1 MSKYFKEN
9 ETKKILLSKYLKKN
23 SSELK
28 KYFSSYDEENRIKIT
43 KYIMNILGDIKMDV
57 EIYQTFIR
65 QFNSWGGKYDVRTKP
80 VTIQAMHEIIERFPE
95 LSARG
100 VDEIWFVYIKDLFD
114 NYQLIDMLEKYIL
127 IHGKTDEALEM
138 FIDYVNKKAD
148 EYNKTFEVEKEKLE
162 SLKEEYGERF
172 INFLQD
178 LILRQHISYE
188 KIINSIPASELI
200 KEDQK
205 QLYDLSKST
214 RIYWGVG
221 YPISYELTE
230 MLITDENLDSCPE
243 TFSYVINNVREVEAK
258 FTKQQFLD
266 SVKEKQNVKK
276 LLKK

>member
-1 MSKYFKEN
+1 MY
-9 ETKKILLSKYLKKN
+9 
-23 SSELK
+23 
-28 KYFSSYDEENRIKIT
+28 
-43 KYIMNILGDIKMDV
+43 
-57 EIYQTFIR
+57 
-65 QFNSWGGKYDVRTKP
+65 
-80 VTIQAMHEIIERFPE
+80 EIIKRFPE

-127 IHGKTDEALEM
+127 INGKTDEALEM

-172 INFLQD
+172 INFLQH
-178 LILRQHISYE
+178 LIIRQHITYE
-188 KIINSIPASELI
+188 KIINSIPASKLI

-214 RIYWGVG
+214 RIYLGVG

-243 TFSYVINNVREVEAK
+243 TFSYVINNVRKVEAT

-266 SVKEKQNVKK
+266 SIKEKQNVKK